1 MSNPNTRGS
10 RITLR
15 PIAPSPK
22 VGFPMPQAKLPAS
35 SNITLER
42 WLDIWMEKD
51 IEPSR
56 ADTTIN
62 GYDGI
67 IRNHICPALGK
78 VQLSDLTPEL
88 INGYYQWLAEAKAL
102 SANTIRKHHILLHTA
117 LKSAFRQGVI
127 ASNPVQRATPP
138 RATTAEIPYYTP
150 ARLAQLLQAVKG
162 DLLEVPVWLACFLG
176 LRRSEILG
184 LRWRDVDLHSGQL
197 SVRWVR
203 TTVGSRVV
211 EKTPKTF
218 ESCRTLTISALGP
231 GRLPPAGRHGPAA
244 PPQSD
249 VHRLRHLHPAE
260 RPAPHHLP
268 RPAPHLR
275 QHGQQRPG
283 AHVPDQPGHGP
294 QQPQHHPAHLHPP
307 VRPDPRG
314 GAGGGGGHHLPG
326 GGFPP
331 PRGITK
337 EARTGRAS
345 LQTFISPSAQRL
357 SRAASR

>member
-1 MSNPNTRGS
+1 MSNTNTRSS

-138 RATTAEIPYYTP
+138 RATTVEIPYYTP

-162 DLLEVPVWLACFLG
+162 DPLEVPVWLACFLG

-218 ESCRTLTISALGP
+218 DSCRTLTISALGDLLDLLRELQAKRTRDGMP
-231 GRLPPAGRHGPAA
+231 CGPDDFLLLDAMGQPLHPNLMSTAFATFIRRNDLPPITFHG
-244 PPQSD
+244 
-249 VHRLRHLHPAE
+249 LRHTFASMANSA
-260 RPAPHHLP
+260 R
-268 RPAPHLR
+268 
-275 QHGQQRPG
+275 
-283 AHVPDQPGHGP
+283 VPMYQ
-294 QQPQHHPAHLHPP
+294 
-307 VRPDPRG
+307 
-314 GAGGGGGHHLPG
+314 
-326 GGFPP
+326 
-331 PRGITK
+331 I
-337 EARTGRAS
+337 
-345 LQTFISPSAQRL
+345 
-357 SRAASR
+357 SRAMGHSSPNITQRIYTHLFDQTHGEVLAAVADTISREGDFPHRGV